1 MTIIMIVLL
10 VVIVVVI
17 SVLAGVALTLY
28 EQKSD
33 AELRLKRYEEL
44 YHSVMDGIDKHL
56 Y

>member
-10 VVIVVVI
+10 VVAVVVI

-28 EQKSD
+28 EQKAD
-33 AELRLKRYEEL
+33 VELKLKRYEEL
-44 YHSVMDGIDKHL
+44 YHSAMDGIDKHL